1 MGVLCLEEWTLDLNE
16 ASCTSRRIRI
26 RTSKDETDDSMN
38 GLTSSLGLLQ
48 GESAEMRIIAHYLSL
63 KVNISVVV

>member
-1 MGVLCLEEWTLDLNE
+1 MRVLCLEEWTLDLIE
-16 ASCTSRRIRI
+16 ASCTSGRNRK

-48 GESAEMRIIAHYLSL
+48 GESAEARIIAHYLYL
-63 KVNISVVV
+63 KVDISVAV